1 MTRRRQPAAR
11 NLPAARH
18 VDSHVLPKA
27 IVTAESSRKI
37 GFACAYTPLPLLD
50 AAGFA
55 PWRILPL
62 GDPPDQA
69 GRVLHDNLCPH
80 VKRILD
86 RALAE
91 DLPPLAGVVL
101 MNSCDAMRRLAD
113 AWRRSRPGDRLA
125 FVDLPVAADDRAV
138 EYFAIELHA
147 LAETLA
153 AWGGQPVTDE
163 RLAEALRRYDEIAAL
178 LGALRKRLADGTL
191 PGGATLLQTLVN
203 EVAACGL
210 DRARDILRPAG
221 AQEEQTAPGGRVP
234 VYLFGNV
241 LPDPE
246 VFALFESCGARIVA
260 DDLCTGSRLFAPLG
274 PATGGDP
281 FVHLAR
287 GLLQRPPC
295 ARTLD
300 PSRPGRLAGLIA
312 AAAKASGARGVIG
325 HVLKFCDPYLARL
338 PAVRDAL
345 REAGLPLLV
354 LEGDCSLRSLGQQ
367 RTRIEAFVEMLGERS
382 GSAPPRGGAE
392 RVARRRGL
400 GPRRCAGGPGGT
412 QRPPR
417 RRRASCCRA
426 CGQAVPPGRMHGGVR
441 P

>member
-1 MTRRRQPAAR
+1 
-11 NLPAARH
+11 
-18 VDSHVLPKA
+18 VLPNA
-27 IVTAESSRKI
+27 FVTKESLPKL

-91 DLPPLAGVVL
+91 DLPPLAGIVL

-113 AWRRSRPGDRLA
+113 AWRRARPGDRLA
-125 FVDLPVAADDRAV
+125 FVDLPVAVDDRAV
-138 EYFAIELHA
+138 DYFAAELRV
-147 LAETLA
+147 LAGTLA
-153 AWGGQPVTDE
+153 GWSGTPVTDE
-163 RLAEALRRYDEIAAL
+163 RLAASSRRFDEVADLLARLRQ
-178 LGALRKRLADGTL
+178 RLADGTL

-203 EVAACGL
+203 EAAASGL
-210 DRARDILRPAG
+210 ERAQELLRPAG
-221 AQEEQTAPGGRVP
+221 NQEEETAPGGRVP
-234 VYLFGNV
+234 VFLFGNV

-274 PATGGDP
+274 PAGSGDP

-300 PSRPGRLAGLIA
+300 PSRPGRLAELIA
-312 AAAKASGARGVIG
+312 AAAKASGARGAIG

-338 PAVRDAL
+338 PAVREAL

-367 RTRIEAFVEMLGERS
+367 RTRIEAFVEML
-382 GSAPPRGGAE
+382 
-392 RVARRRGL
+392 V
-400 GPRRCAGGPGGT
+400 
-412 QRPPR
+412 
-417 RRRASCCRA
+417 
-426 CGQAVPPGRMHGGVR
+426 VR

>member
-1 MTRRRQPAAR
+1 VTDTSVRR
-11 NLPAARH
+11 
-18 VDSHVLPKA
+18 
-27 IVTAESSRKI
+27 I

-86 RALAE
+86 RALAA

-113 AWRRSRPGDRLA
+113 AWRRTCPADRLA
-125 FVDLPVAADDRAV
+125 FVDLPVAADARAV
-138 EYFAIELHA
+138 DYFAAELHD
-147 LAETLA
+147 LAGTLA
-153 AWGGQPVTDE
+153 GWSGASISDE
-163 RLAEALRRYDEIAAL
+163 RLAAALRRHDDVAAL
-178 LGALRKRLADGTL
+178 LARLRKRLADGTL

-203 EVAACGL
+203 EAAASGL
-210 DRARDILRPAG
+210 ARAQELLQAAG
-221 AQEEQTAPGGRVP
+221 EQEEQTSPGGRVP
-234 VYLFGNV
+234 VFVFGNV

-246 VFALFESCGARIVA
+246 VFALFDGCGARVVA

-274 PATGGDP
+274 EHTGGGDP

-287 GLLQRPPC
+287 GLLERPPC
-295 ARTLD
+295 ARTMD
-300 PSRPGRLAGLIA
+300 PSRPGRLAELVVA
-312 AAAKASGARGVIG
+312 AARASGARGVIG

-338 PAVRDAL
+338 PAVREAL

-367 RTRIEAFVEMLGERS
+367 RTRIEAFVEMLER
-382 GSAPPRGGAE
+382 
-392 RVARRRGL
+392 
-400 GPRRCAGGPGGT
+400 
-412 QRPPR
+412 RP
-417 RRRASCCRA
+417 
-426 CGQAVPPGRMHGGVR
+426 
-441 P
+441 